1 MSLVCT
7 TASPF
12 NCYWIA
18 AGSEKRVG
26 DYAYA
31 VCQRS
36 RGHDR
41 IVNEADCARCPLWR
55 EPADDVKEIGSFP
68 QGPMTPVYW
77 VR

>member
-1 MSLVCT
+1 MSSVCT
-7 TASPF
+7 TASPLS
-12 NCYWIA
+12 CYWIA

-55 EPADDVKEIGSFP
+55 EPADDVKEQVPSTFWSPRIQAF
-68 QGPMTPVYW
+68 
-77 VR
+77 RR